1 MVAESFR
8 ELSKLQM
15 VVSILMDADNW
26 DCFTIQAGLR

>member
-15 VVSILMDADNW
+15 VVSILMDANW